1 MAIEIHIAA
10 SRKEMELFCSF
21 PNVLY
26 KGNPYYVPTLE
37 ADDFKTFDRKQN
49 AAFEFCQAEYFLAYK
64 DGKLVGRCAAI
75 INPRANE
82 AWKCRKVRFGWIDFI
97 DDTEVSAALLKSVE
111 KWGK

>member
-64 DGKLVGRCAAI
+64 ENLSDAARQSSTHARTKLGNAGRSASAGLI
-75 INPRANE
+75 SSMIP
-82 AWKCRKVRFGWIDFI
+82 KCPQP
-97 DDTEVSAALLKSVE
+97 S
-111 KWGK
+111 

>member
-49 AAFEFCQAEYFLAYK
+49 AAFEFCQAEYLLAYK

-75 INPRANE
+75 SVGNRA
-82 AWKCRKVRFGWIDFI
+82 
-97 DDTEVSAALLKSVE
+97 VSASDGLISSMIPKCPQPS
-111 KWGK
+111 